1 MREGQMIDR
10 IIAKLPEAWR
20 GPAELLAAPIA
31 WVPVLQQT
39 LISFFFEPQP
49 GWMAALKYIFL
60 LFPVFL
66 GVVAVWCTGL
76 SVYTLPFRS
85 GRTRF
90 VSLILLAWWD
100 AALSVW
106 LYWVGMIRV
115 VGVVLGW
122 ALGISRLAVRLVVGL
137 VRDIVGTPFAVS
149 STLMRGYLQPG
160 VPWLA
165 FVMLLFWCVL
175 EAAVFTY
182 TLEPRVSMLV
192 ADLSGADGA
201 RFTMPVLYLLV
212 LTLIVASFACVQAL
226 VDAVRTRDSKFL
238 AQILGIEIFSM
249 FFEVMFL
256 YRGVVEVTMPWIAR
270 DNTTTL
276 ATAAVGWFG
285 VRGLTWF
292 LFGQYGTPPLLA
304 LIARQPLTVADDA
317 PRSAAMRSE
326 PFWRGAIDDFRRDL
340 DWLHIKSD
348 EMLELLAL
356 PVVHLLGA
364 ALNFAMILTAARP
377 VFNLPFRSL
386 KEVTE
391 SRDMETT
398 MHLEPRKQVSL

>member
-1 MREGQMIDR
+1 MKEGDMIDR
-10 IIAKLPEAWR
+10 IIGKLPEAWR
-20 GPAELLAAPIA
+20 GPAELVAAPIA

-39 LISFFFEPQP
+39 LMTFFFEPQP

-60 LFPVFL
+60 LFPVLL

-90 VSLILLAWWD
+90 VSLVLLAWWD

-106 LYWVGMIRV
+106 LYWVGMVRV

-122 ALGISRLAVRLVVGL
+122 ALGISRLVTRLAMGFL
-137 VRDIVGTPFAVS
+137 RDVVGTPFAMS
-149 STLMRGYLQPG
+149 SILMRGYFKPG
-160 VPWLA
+160 VPWLG
-165 FVMLLFWCVL
+165 FVMLLLWGVL

-182 TLEPRVSMLV
+182 TLEPRITTLV
-192 ADLSGADGA
+192 ADLSGSDES
-201 RFTMPVLYLLV
+201 RFTVPILFTFVLALV
-212 LTLIVASFACVQAL
+212 LASFACVQAL
-226 VDAVRTRDSKFL
+226 INAARTKDPRFI
-238 AQILGIEIFSM
+238 AQIIGIELFAIG
-249 FFEVMFL
+249 FEVLFL
-256 YRGVVEVTMPWIAR
+256 YRGLVEVTMPWIAK
-270 DNTTTL
+270 DAATV

-304 LIARQPLTVADDA
+304 LIARRPLTDA
-317 PRSAAMRSE
+317 PAPQVSMRSE
-326 PFWRGAIDDFRRDL
+326 PFWRLAMDDFRRDL
-340 DWLHIKSD
+340 DWLHIKTD

-364 ALNFAMILTAARP
+364 ALNFAMILTASRP

>member
-1 MREGQMIDR
+1 MMIDR
-10 IIAKLPEAWR
+10 IIGKLPEAWR

-39 LISFFFEPQP
+39 LMSFFFDPQP
-49 GWMAALKYIFL
+49 GWMAALKYVFL
-60 LFPVFL
+60 LFPVL
-66 GVVAVWCTGL
+66 LAVVAVWSTGL

-85 GRTRF
+85 SRTRF
-90 VSLILLAWWD
+90 VSLVLLAWWD
-100 AALSVW
+100 AALAVW
-106 LYWVGMIRV
+106 LYWVGMVRVAGVV
-115 VGVVLGW
+115 VGW
-122 ALGISRLAVRLVVGL
+122 ILGIARLALRLVMGFL
-137 VRDIVGTPFAVS
+137 RDIVGTPVAMS
-149 STLMRGYLQPG
+149 GMLMRSYFKPG

-165 FVMLLFWCVL
+165 FVVLLLWSAL

-182 TLEPRVSMLV
+182 TLEPRVTTLIN
-192 ADLSGADGA
+192 DLSGSDDS
-201 RFTMPVLYLLV
+201 RFTVPIMYAMILALV
-212 LTLIVASFACVQAL
+212 LASFACVQAL
-226 VDAVRTRDSKFL
+226 VNAVRTKEPRFI
-238 AQILGIEIFSM
+238 AQIIGIELFTI

-256 YRGVVEVTMPWIAR
+256 YRGLVEVTMPWIAK
-270 DNTTTL
+270 DNG
-276 ATAAVGWFG
+276 AMVGAAVAGWFG

-304 LIARQPLTVADDA
+304 IVARQPLTDVEGS
-317 PRSAAMRSE
+317 PSASMRSE
-326 PFWRGAIDDFRRDL
+326 PFWRLAMDDFRRDL

-364 ALNFAMILTAARP
+364 ALNFAMILTASRP

>member
-1 MREGQMIDR
+1 MIDR
-10 IIAKLPEAWR
+10 IIGKLPEALR
-20 GPAELLAAPIA
+20 GPAELVAAPIA

-39 LISFFFEPQP
+39 LMSFFFDPQP
-49 GWMAALKYIFL
+49 GWMAALKYVFL
-60 LFPVFL
+60 LFPVLL
-66 GVVAVWCTGL
+66 GVVAVWSTGL
-76 SVYTLPFRS
+76 SVYTMPFRS
-85 GRTRF
+85 SRTRF

-100 AALSVW
+100 AALAVW
-106 LYWVGMIRV
+106 LYWVGMVRV
-115 VGVVLGW
+115 AGVIVGW
-122 ALGISRLAVRLVVGL
+122 ILGIARLALRLIMGFL
-137 VRDIVGTPFAVS
+137 RDIVGTPVAMS
-149 STLMRGYLQPG
+149 GMLMRGYFKPG

-165 FVMLLFWCVL
+165 FVVLLVWSAF

-182 TLEPRVSMLV
+182 TLEPRVTTLIN
-192 ADLSGADGA
+192 DLSGSDDS
-201 RFTMPVLYLLV
+201 RFTVPIMYAMILALV
-212 LTLIVASFACVQAL
+212 LGSFACVQAL
-226 VDAVRTRDSKFL
+226 VNAVRTKEPRFI
-238 AQILGIEIFSM
+238 AQILGIELFTI

-256 YRGVVEVTMPWIAR
+256 YRGLVEVTMPWIAK
-270 DNTTTL
+270 DNV
-276 ATAAVGWFG
+276 AMVGAAVAGWVG

-304 LIARQPLTVADDA
+304 IVARRPLSEAET
-317 PRSAAMRSE
+317 SSSSSMRSE
-326 PFWRGAIDDFRRDL
+326 PFWRLAMDDFRRDL

-364 ALNFAMILTAARP
+364 ALNFAMILTASRP

>member
-1 MREGQMIDR
+1 MIDR
-10 IIAKLPEAWR
+10 IIGKLPEAWR
-20 GPAELLAAPIA
+20 GPAELVAAPIA

-39 LISFFFEPQP
+39 LMSFFFEPQP

-60 LFPVFL
+60 LFPVLL
-66 GVVAVWCTGL
+66 GVVAVWSTGL

-90 VSLILLAWWD
+90 VSLVLLAWWD
-100 AALSVW
+100 AALAVW
-106 LYWVGMIRV
+106 LYWVGMVRV

-122 ALGISRLAVRLVVGL
+122 ALGISRLVVRLTMGFL
-137 VRDIVGTPFAVS
+137 RDVVGTPFAMS
-149 STLMRGYLQPG
+149 SMLMRGYFKPG
-160 VPWLA
+160 VPWLG
-165 FVMLLFWCVL
+165 FMMVLLWGAL

-182 TLEPRVSMLV
+182 TLEPRITTLV
-192 ADLSGADGA
+192 ADLSGSDES
-201 RFTMPVLYLLV
+201 RFTVPILYAFVLALV
-212 LTLIVASFACVQAL
+212 LASFACVQAL
-226 VDAVRTRDSKFL
+226 IDAARTKDPRFI
-238 AQILGIEIFSM
+238 AQIIGIELFTIC
-249 FFEVMFL
+249 FEVMFL
-256 YRGVVEVTMPWIAR
+256 YRGLVEVTMPWIAK
-270 DNTTTL
+270 DNGAAV
-276 ATAAVGWFG
+276 ATAAVGWLG

-304 LIARQPLTVADDA
+304 LIARRPLTEVEA
-317 PRSAAMRSE
+317 PHSSMRSE
-326 PFWRGAIDDFRRDL
+326 PFWRLAMDDFRRDL

>member
-1 MREGQMIDR
+1 MMIDR
-10 IIAKLPEAWR
+10 IIGKLPEAWR
-20 GPAELLAAPIA
+20 GPAELVAAPIA

-39 LISFFFEPQP
+39 LMSFFFDPQP
-49 GWMAALKYIFL
+49 GWMAALKYVFL
-60 LFPVFL
+60 LFPVLL
-66 GVVAVWCTGL
+66 GVVAVWSTGL
-76 SVYTLPFRS
+76 SVYTMPFRS
-85 GRTRF
+85 SRTRF
-90 VSLILLAWWD
+90 VSLVLLAWWD
-100 AALSVW
+100 AALAVW
-106 LYWVGMIRV
+106 LYWVGMVRVAGVV
-115 VGVVLGW
+115 VGW
-122 ALGISRLAVRLVVGL
+122 ILGIARLALRLVMGFL
-137 VRDIVGTPFAVS
+137 RDIVGTPVAMS
-149 STLMRGYLQPG
+149 GMLMRSYFKPG

-165 FVMLLFWCVL
+165 FVVLLLWSAL

-182 TLEPRVSMLV
+182 TLEPRVTTLIN
-192 ADLSGADGA
+192 DLSGSDDS
-201 RFTMPVLYLLV
+201 RFTVPIMYAMILALV
-212 LTLIVASFACVQAL
+212 LASFACVQAL
-226 VDAVRTRDSKFL
+226 VNAVRTKEPRFI
-238 AQILGIEIFSM
+238 AQIIGIELFTI

-256 YRGVVEVTMPWIAR
+256 YRGLVEVTMPWIAK
-270 DNTTTL
+270 DNG
-276 ATAAVGWFG
+276 AMVGAAVAGWFG

-304 LIARQPLTVADDA
+304 IVARRPLTDVEGA
-317 PRSAAMRSE
+317 PSSSMRSE
-326 PFWRGAIDDFRRDL
+326 PFWRLAMDDFRRDL

-364 ALNFAMILTAARP
+364 ALNFAMILTASRP

>member
-1 MREGQMIDR
+1 MIDR
-10 IIAKLPEAWR
+10 IIGKLPEAWR
-20 GPAELLAAPIA
+20 GPAELVAAPIA

-39 LISFFFEPQP
+39 LVSFFFDPQP
-49 GWMAALKYIFL
+49 GWMAALKYVFL
-60 LFPVFL
+60 LFPVLL
-66 GVVAVWCTGL
+66 GVIAVWSTGL

-85 GRTRF
+85 SRTRF
-90 VSLILLAWWD
+90 ISLVLLAWWD
-100 AALSVW
+100 AALAVW
-106 LYWVGMIRV
+106 LYWVGMVRV
-115 VGVVLGW
+115 AGVVVGW
-122 ALGISRLAVRLVVGL
+122 ALGIARLAVRLVMGFL
-137 VRDIVGTPFAVS
+137 RDIVGTPVAMSGMLVRSYFK
-149 STLMRGYLQPG
+149 PG

-165 FVMLLFWCVL
+165 FVMLLLWCVF

-182 TLEPRVSMLV
+182 TLEPRITTLV
-192 ADLSGADGA
+192 NDLSGSDDA
-201 RFTMPVLYLLV
+201 RFTVPILYVMILALV
-212 LTLIVASFACVQAL
+212 MASFACVQAL
-226 VDAVRTRDSKFL
+226 INAVRTKDPRFI
-238 AQILGIEIFSM
+238 AQIIGIELFTI

-256 YRGVVEVTMPWIAR
+256 YRGVVEVTMPWIAK
-270 DNTTTL
+270 DNGTMV

-304 LIARQPLTVADDA
+304 LIARRPLTDADA
-317 PRSAAMRSE
+317 PQASGMRSE
-326 PFWRGAIDDFRRDL
+326 PFWRLAMDDFRRDL

-364 ALNFAMILTAARP
+364 ALNFAMILTASRP

-398 MHLEPRKQVSL
+398 MHLEPRKQVGL

>member
-1 MREGQMIDR
+1 MMIDR
-10 IIAKLPEAWR
+10 IIGKLPEAWR
-20 GPAELLAAPIA
+20 GPAELVAAPIA

-39 LISFFFEPQP
+39 LMSFFFDPQP
-49 GWMAALKYIFL
+49 GWMAALKYVFL
-60 LFPVFL
+60 LFPVL
-66 GVVAVWCTGL
+66 LAVVAVWSTGL

-85 GRTRF
+85 SRTRF
-90 VSLILLAWWD
+90 VSLVLLAWWD
-100 AALSVW
+100 AALAVW
-106 LYWVGMIRV
+106 LYWVGMVRVAGVV
-115 VGVVLGW
+115 VGW
-122 ALGISRLAVRLVVGL
+122 ILGIARLALRLVMGFL
-137 VRDIVGTPFAVS
+137 RDIVGTPVAMS
-149 STLMRGYLQPG
+149 GMLMRSYFKPG

-165 FVMLLFWCVL
+165 FVVLLLWSAL

-182 TLEPRVSMLV
+182 TLEPRVTTLIN
-192 ADLSGADGA
+192 DLSGSDDS
-201 RFTMPVLYLLV
+201 RFTVPIMYAMILALV
-212 LTLIVASFACVQAL
+212 LASFACVQAL
-226 VDAVRTRDSKFL
+226 VNAVRTKEPRFI
-238 AQILGIEIFSM
+238 AQIIGIELFTI

-256 YRGVVEVTMPWIAR
+256 YRGLVEVTMPWIAK
-270 DNTTTL
+270 DNGAL
-276 ATAAVGWFG
+276 VGAAVAGWFG

-304 LIARQPLTVADDA
+304 IVARRPLADVEGS
-317 PRSAAMRSE
+317 PSASMRSE
-326 PFWRGAIDDFRRDL
+326 PFWRLAMDDFRRDL

-364 ALNFAMILTAARP
+364 ALNFAMILTASRP

>member
-1 MREGQMIDR
+1 MKEGPMIDR

-20 GPAELLAAPIA
+20 GPAELVAAPIA

-39 LISFFFEPQP
+39 LMSFFFDPQP

-60 LFPVFL
+60 LFPVLL
-66 GVVAVWCTGL
+66 GVVAVWSTGL

-90 VSLILLAWWD
+90 ISLVLLAWWD
-100 AALSVW
+100 AALAVW
-106 LYWVGMIRV
+106 LYWVGMVRV
-115 VGVVLGW
+115 AGVVLGW
-122 ALGISRLAVRLVVGL
+122 ALGISRLAVRMVMGFIREV
-137 VRDIVGTPFAVS
+137 VGTPFAMS
-149 STLMRGYLQPG
+149 SMMLRGYFKPG

-165 FVMLLFWCVL
+165 FMMLLFWCAL

-182 TLEPRVSMLV
+182 ALEPRITTLV
-192 ADLSGADGA
+192 NDLSGSDDT
-201 RFTMPVLYLLV
+201 RFTVPILYAMVLALV
-212 LTLIVASFACVQAL
+212 LASFACVQAL
-226 VDAVRTRDSKFL
+226 VNAVRTKDPRFI
-238 AQILGIEIFSM
+238 AQIIGIELFTV

-256 YRGVVEVTMPWIAR
+256 YRGVVEVTMPWIAK
-270 DNTTTL
+270 DNGAL
-276 ATAAVGWFG
+276 VATAAVGWFG

-304 LIARQPLTVADDA
+304 IVARRPLTDLEV
-317 PRSAAMRSE
+317 PQSSGMRSE
-326 PFWRGAIDDFRRDL
+326 PFWRMAMDDFRRDL

-364 ALNFAMILTAARP
+364 ALNFGMILTASRP

-398 MHLEPRKQVSL
+398 MHLEPRKQVGL

>member
-1 MREGQMIDR
+1 MIDR
-10 IIAKLPEAWR
+10 IIGKLPEAWR
-20 GPAELLAAPIA
+20 GPAELVAAPIA

-39 LISFFFEPQP
+39 LVSFFFDPQP
-49 GWMAALKYIFL
+49 GWMAALKYVFL
-60 LFPVFL
+60 LFPVLL
-66 GVVAVWCTGL
+66 GVIAVWSTGL

-85 GRTRF
+85 SRTRF
-90 VSLILLAWWD
+90 ISLVLLAWWD
-100 AALSVW
+100 AALAVW
-106 LYWVGMIRV
+106 LYWVGMVRV
-115 VGVVLGW
+115 AGVVVGW
-122 ALGISRLAVRLVVGL
+122 ALGIVRLAVRLVMGFL
-137 VRDIVGTPFAVS
+137 RDIVGTPVAMSGMLVRSYFK
-149 STLMRGYLQPG
+149 PG

-165 FVMLLFWCVL
+165 FVMLLLWCIF

-182 TLEPRVSMLV
+182 TLEPRITTLV
-192 ADLSGADGA
+192 NDLSGSDDA
-201 RFTMPVLYLLV
+201 RFTVPILYVMILALV
-212 LTLIVASFACVQAL
+212 MASFACVQAL
-226 VDAVRTRDSKFL
+226 INAVRTKDPRFI
-238 AQILGIEIFSM
+238 AQIIGIELFTI

-256 YRGVVEVTMPWIAR
+256 YRGVVEVTMPWIAK
-270 DNTTTL
+270 DNGAMV

-304 LIARQPLTVADDA
+304 LIARRPLTDADA
-317 PRSAAMRSE
+317 PQASAMRSE
-326 PFWRGAIDDFRRDL
+326 PFWRLAMDDFRRDL

-364 ALNFAMILTAARP
+364 ALNFAMILTASRP

>member
-1 MREGQMIDR
+1 MIDR
-10 IIAKLPEAWR
+10 IIGKLPEAWR
-20 GPAELLAAPIA
+20 GPAELVAAPIA

-39 LISFFFEPQP
+39 LMSFFFEPQP

-60 LFPVFL
+60 LFPVLL
-66 GVVAVWCTGL
+66 GVVAVWSTGL

-90 VSLILLAWWD
+90 VSLVLLAWWD
-100 AALSVW
+100 AALAVW
-106 LYWVGMIRV
+106 LYWVGMVRV

-122 ALGISRLAVRLVVGL
+122 ALGISRLVVRLTMGFL
-137 VRDIVGTPFAVS
+137 RDVVGTPFAMS
-149 STLMRGYLQPG
+149 SMLMRGYFKPG
-160 VPWLA
+160 VPWLG
-165 FVMLLFWCVL
+165 FMMVLLWGAL
-175 EAAVFTY
+175 EAAVFTH
-182 TLEPRVSMLV
+182 TLEPRITTLV
-192 ADLSGADGA
+192 ADLSGSDES
-201 RFTMPVLYLLV
+201 RFTVPILYAFVLALV
-212 LTLIVASFACVQAL
+212 LASFACVQAL
-226 VDAVRTRDSKFL
+226 IDAARTKDPRFI
-238 AQILGIEIFSM
+238 AQIIGIELFTIC
-249 FFEVMFL
+249 FEVMFL
-256 YRGVVEVTMPWIAR
+256 YRGLVEVTMPWIAK
-270 DNTTTL
+270 DNGAAV
-276 ATAAVGWFG
+276 ATAAVGWLG

-304 LIARQPLTVADDA
+304 LIARRPLTEVEA
-317 PRSAAMRSE
+317 PHSSMRSE
-326 PFWRGAIDDFRRDL
+326 PFWRLAMDDFRRDL

-398 MHLEPRKQVSL
+398 MHLEPRKQVGL

>member
-1 MREGQMIDR
+1 MIDR
-10 IIAKLPEAWR
+10 IIGKLPEAWR
-20 GPAELLAAPIA
+20 GPAELVAAPIA

-39 LISFFFEPQP
+39 LVSFFFDPQP
-49 GWMAALKYIFL
+49 GWMAALKYVFL
-60 LFPVFL
+60 LFPVLL
-66 GVVAVWCTGL
+66 GVIAVWSTGL

-85 GRTRF
+85 SRTRF
-90 VSLILLAWWD
+90 VSLVLLAWWD
-100 AALSVW
+100 AALAVW
-106 LYWVGMIRV
+106 LYWVGMVRV
-115 VGVVLGW
+115 AGVVVGW
-122 ALGISRLAVRLVVGL
+122 ALGIARLALRLVMGFL
-137 VRDIVGTPFAVS
+137 RDVVGTPVS
-149 STLMRGYLQPG
+149 MSGMLMRSYFRPG

-165 FVMLLFWCVL
+165 FVMLLLWCAF

-182 TLEPRVSMLV
+182 TLEPRITTLV
-192 ADLSGADGA
+192 NDLSGSDDS
-201 RFTMPVLYLLV
+201 RFTIPILFVMV
-212 LTLIVASFACVQAL
+212 LTLVMASFACVQAL
-226 VDAVRTRDSKFL
+226 INAVRTKDPRFI
-238 AQILGIEIFSM
+238 AQIIGIELFAV

-256 YRGVVEVTMPWIAR
+256 YRGVVEVTMPWIAK
-270 DNTTTL
+270 DNGAMV
-276 ATAAVGWFG
+276 ATAVVGWFG

-304 LIARQPLTVADDA
+304 IIARRPLTDVET
-317 PRSAAMRSE
+317 SHSSSMRSE
-326 PFWRGAIDDFRRDL
+326 PFWRLAMDDFRRDL

-364 ALNFAMILTAARP
+364 ALNFAMILTASRP

>member
-1 MREGQMIDR
+1 MIDR
-10 IIAKLPEAWR
+10 IIGKLPEAWR

-39 LISFFFEPQP
+39 LVSFFFEPQP

-60 LFPVFL
+60 LFPVLL

-90 VSLILLAWWD
+90 VSLVLLAWWD

-106 LYWVGMIRV
+106 LYWVGMVRV

-122 ALGISRLAVRLVVGL
+122 ALGVSRLVIRLVMGFL
-137 VRDIVGTPFAVS
+137 RDVVGTPFAMS
-149 STLMRGYLQPG
+149 SMLMRGYFKPG
-160 VPWLA
+160 VPWLG
-165 FVMLLFWCVL
+165 FTMLLLWGAL

-182 TLEPRVSMLV
+182 TLEPRITTLM
-192 ADLSGADGA
+192 ADLSGSDDS
-201 RFTMPVLYLLV
+201 RFTVPILYTFVLALV
-212 LTLIVASFACVQAL
+212 LASFACVQAL
-226 VDAVRTRDSKFL
+226 INAARTKDPRFI
-238 AQILGIEIFSM
+238 AQIIGIELFTI

-256 YRGVVEVTMPWIAR
+256 YRGLVEVTMPWIAK
-270 DNTTTL
+270 DNGATV
-276 ATAAVGWFG
+276 ATAVVGWFG

-304 LIARQPLTVADDA
+304 LIARKPLTDTEA
-317 PRSAAMRSE
+317 PHASAMRSE
-326 PFWRGAIDDFRRDL
+326 PFWRLAMDDFRRDL

-364 ALNFAMILTAARP
+364 ALNFAMILTASRP

-398 MHLEPRKQVSL
+398 MDLEPRKQVSL

>member
-1 MREGQMIDR
+1 MIDR
-10 IIAKLPEAWR
+10 IIGKLPEAWR
-20 GPAELLAAPIA
+20 GPAELVAAPIA

-39 LISFFFEPQP
+39 LVSFFFDPQP
-49 GWMAALKYIFL
+49 GWMAALKYVFL
-60 LFPVFL
+60 LFPVLL
-66 GVVAVWCTGL
+66 GVIAVWSTGL

-85 GRTRF
+85 SRTRF
-90 VSLILLAWWD
+90 ISLVLLAWWD
-100 AALSVW
+100 AALAVW
-106 LYWVGMIRV
+106 LYWVGMVRV
-115 VGVVLGW
+115 AGVVVGW
-122 ALGISRLAVRLVVGL
+122 ALGIARLAVRLVMGFL
-137 VRDIVGTPFAVS
+137 RDIVGTPVAMSGMLVRSYFK
-149 STLMRGYLQPG
+149 PG

-165 FVMLLFWCVL
+165 FVMLLLWCVL

-182 TLEPRVSMLV
+182 TLEPRITTLV
-192 ADLSGADGA
+192 NDLSGSDDA
-201 RFTMPVLYLLV
+201 RFTVPILYVMILALV
-212 LTLIVASFACVQAL
+212 MASFACVQAL
-226 VDAVRTRDSKFL
+226 INAVRTKDPRFI
-238 AQILGIEIFSM
+238 AQIIGIELFTI

-256 YRGVVEVTMPWIAR
+256 YRGVVEVTMPWIAK
-270 DNTTTL
+270 DNGAMV

-304 LIARQPLTVADDA
+304 LVARRPLTDVDA
-317 PRSAAMRSE
+317 PQASGMRSE
-326 PFWRGAIDDFRRDL
+326 PFWRLAMDDFRRDL

-364 ALNFAMILTAARP
+364 ALNFAMILTASRP

>member
-1 MREGQMIDR
+1 M
-10 IIAKLPEAWR
+10 
-20 GPAELLAAPIA
+20 
-31 WVPVLQQT
+31 
-39 LISFFFEPQP
+39 
-49 GWMAALKYIFL
+49 
-60 LFPVFL
+60 
-66 GVVAVWCTGL
+66 
-76 SVYTLPFRS
+76 PFRS

-90 VSLILLAWWD
+90 VSLVLLAWWD
-100 AALSVW
+100 AALAVW
-106 LYWVGMIRV
+106 LYWVGMVRV

-122 ALGISRLAVRLVVGL
+122 ALGIARLAIRMIMGFI
-137 VRDIVGTPFAVS
+137 REIVGTPFTMS
-149 STLMRGYLQPG
+149 SRLMRGYFKPG
-160 VPWLA
+160 VPWLG
-165 FVMLLFWCVL
+165 FVMLLLWCAL

-182 TLEPRVSMLV
+182 SLEPRITTLV
-192 ADLSGADGA
+192 NDLSGSDDS
-201 RFTMPVLYLLV
+201 RFTVPILYLMVLALV
-212 LTLIVASFACVQAL
+212 LGSFACVQAL
-226 VDAVRTRDSKFL
+226 INAVRTKEPRFI
-238 AQILGIEIFSM
+238 AQIIGIELFTV

-256 YRGVVEVTMPWIAR
+256 YRGVIEVTMPWIAK
-270 DNTTTL
+270 DNGITV
-276 ATAAVGWFG
+276 AAAVGGWLG

-304 LIARQPLTVADDA
+304 LIARRPLTDGEASPA
-317 PRSAAMRSE
+317 SSMREE
-326 PFWRGAIDDFRRDL
+326 PFWRVAMDDLRRDL

-364 ALNFAMILTAARP
+364 ALNFAMILTASRP

>member
-1 MREGQMIDR
+1 MIDR
-10 IIAKLPEAWR
+10 IIGKLPEAWR
-20 GPAELLAAPIA
+20 GPAELVAAPIA

-39 LISFFFEPQP
+39 LMSFFFEPQP

-60 LFPVFL
+60 LFPVLL

-90 VSLILLAWWD
+90 VSLVLLAWWD

-106 LYWVGMIRV
+106 LYWVGMVRV

-122 ALGISRLAVRLVVGL
+122 ALGISRLAIRLMMGFL
-137 VRDIVGTPFAVS
+137 RDVVGTPFAMS
-149 STLMRGYLQPG
+149 SMLIRGYFKPG
-160 VPWLA
+160 VPWLG
-165 FVMLLFWCVL
+165 FTMLLLWGAL

-182 TLEPRVSMLV
+182 TLEPRITTLM
-192 ADLSGADGA
+192 ADLSGSDES
-201 RFTMPVLYLLV
+201 RFTVPILYAFVLALV
-212 LTLIVASFACVQAL
+212 LASFACVQAL
-226 VDAVRTRDSKFL
+226 INAARTKDPRFI
-238 AQILGIEIFSM
+238 AQIIGIELFTIC
-249 FFEVMFL
+249 FEVMFL
-256 YRGVVEVTMPWIAR
+256 YRGLVEVTMPWIAK
-270 DNTTTL
+270 DNGAAV
-276 ATAAVGWFG
+276 ATAAVGWLG

-304 LIARQPLTVADDA
+304 LIARRPLTEVEA
-317 PRSAAMRSE
+317 PHSSMRSE
-326 PFWRGAIDDFRRDL
+326 PFWRLAMDDFRRDL

>member
-1 MREGQMIDR
+1 MIDR
-10 IIAKLPEAWR
+10 IIGKLPEAWR
-20 GPAELLAAPIA
+20 GPAELVAAPIA

-39 LISFFFEPQP
+39 LMSFFFDPQP
-49 GWMAALKYIFL
+49 GWMAALKYVFL
-60 LFPVFL
+60 LFPVL
-66 GVVAVWCTGL
+66 LAVVAVWSTGL

-85 GRTRF
+85 SRTRF
-90 VSLILLAWWD
+90 VSLVLLAWWD
-100 AALSVW
+100 AALAVW
-106 LYWVGMIRV
+106 LYWVGMVRVAGVV
-115 VGVVLGW
+115 VGW
-122 ALGISRLAVRLVVGL
+122 ILGIARLALRLVMGFL
-137 VRDIVGTPFAVS
+137 RDIVGTPVAMS
-149 STLMRGYLQPG
+149 GMLMRSYFKPG

-165 FVMLLFWCVL
+165 FVVLLLWSAL

-182 TLEPRVSMLV
+182 TLEPRVTTLIN
-192 ADLSGADGA
+192 DLSGSDDS
-201 RFTMPVLYLLV
+201 RFTVPIMYAMILALV
-212 LTLIVASFACVQAL
+212 LASFACVQAL
-226 VDAVRTRDSKFL
+226 VNAVRTKEPRFI
-238 AQILGIEIFSM
+238 AQIIGIELFTI

-256 YRGVVEVTMPWIAR
+256 YRGLVEVTMPWIAK
-270 DNTTTL
+270 DNG
-276 ATAAVGWFG
+276 AMVGAAVAGWFG

-304 LIARQPLTVADDA
+304 IVARRPLTDVEGT
-317 PRSAAMRSE
+317 PSSSMRSE
-326 PFWRGAIDDFRRDL
+326 PFWRLAMDDFRRDL

-364 ALNFAMILTAARP
+364 ALNFAMILTASRP

>member
-1 MREGQMIDR
+1 MIDR
-10 IIAKLPEAWR
+10 IIGKLPEAWR

-39 LISFFFEPQP
+39 LMSFFFEPQP

-60 LFPVFL
+60 LFPVLL
-66 GVVAVWCTGL
+66 GVVAVWSTGL

-90 VSLILLAWWD
+90 VSLVLLAWWD

-106 LYWVGMIRV
+106 LYWVGMVRV

-122 ALGISRLAVRLVVGL
+122 ALGISRLVMRLTMGFL
-137 VRDIVGTPFAVS
+137 RDVVGTPFAMS
-149 STLMRGYLQPG
+149 GMLMRGYFKPG
-160 VPWLA
+160 VPWLG
-165 FVMLLFWCVL
+165 FMMVLLWGAL

-182 TLEPRVSMLV
+182 TLEPRVTTLV
-192 ADLSGADGA
+192 ADLSGSDES
-201 RFTMPVLYLLV
+201 RFAVPILYAFVLALV
-212 LTLIVASFACVQAL
+212 LASFACVQAL
-226 VDAVRTRDSKFL
+226 INAVRTKDPRFI
-238 AQILGIEIFSM
+238 AQIIGIEVFAI
-249 FFEVMFL
+249 FFEVMFF
-256 YRGVVEVTMPWIAR
+256 YRGLVEVTMPWIAR
-270 DNTTTL
+270 DNG
-276 ATAAVGWFG
+276 AAVAVAAVSWFG

-304 LIARQPLTVADDA
+304 LIARKPLTEAEMTQ
-317 PRSAAMRSE
+317 PSGMRSE
-326 PFWRGAIDDFRRDL
+326 PFWRLAMEDFRRDL

-364 ALNFAMILTAARP
+364 ALNFAMILTASRP

>member
-1 MREGQMIDR
+1 MIDR
-10 IIAKLPEAWR
+10 IIGKLPDAWR
-20 GPAELLAAPIA
+20 GPAELVAAPIA

-39 LISFFFEPQP
+39 LMSFFFDAQP
-49 GWMAALKYIFL
+49 GWMAALKYMLL
-60 LFPVFL
+60 LFPVLL

-76 SVYTLPFRS
+76 AVYTLPFRS

-90 VSLILLAWWD
+90 VSLVLLAWWD
-100 AALSVW
+100 AALAVW
-106 LYWVGMIRV
+106 LYWVGMVRV
-115 VGVVLGW
+115 AGVVLGW
-122 ALGISRLAVRLVVGL
+122 ALGISRLAVRLVAGF
-137 VRDIVGTPFAVS
+137 VRDVVGTPLAMS
-149 STLMRGYLQPG
+149 SMLMRGYFKPG

-165 FVMLLFWCVL
+165 FVMLLLWCAL
-175 EAAVFTY
+175 EAAVFAY
-182 TLEPRVSMLV
+182 TLEPRVTTLV
-192 ADLSGADGA
+192 NDLSGTDDS
-201 RFTMPVLYLLV
+201 RFTVPILYAFVLALV
-212 LTLIVASFACVQAL
+212 MASFACVQAL
-226 VDAVRTRDSKFL
+226 INTVRSRDSRFI
-238 AQILGIEIFSM
+238 AQIIGIEMFTI

-256 YRGVVEVTMPWIAR
+256 YRGVVEVTMPWIAK
-270 DNTTTL
+270 DNAAAV
-276 ATAAVGWFG
+276 ATAAAGWFG

-304 LIARQPLTVADDA
+304 IIARRPLTDA
-317 PRSAAMRSE
+317 EAPLSSGMRSE
-326 PFWRGAIDDFRRDL
+326 PFWRVAMDDFRRDL

-364 ALNFAMILTAARP
+364 ALNFAMILTASRP

>member
-1 MREGQMIDR
+1 MKEGQMIDR

-20 GPAELLAAPIA
+20 GPAELVAAPIA

-39 LISFFFEPQP
+39 LMSFFFDSQP
-49 GWMAALKYIFL
+49 GWMAALKYVFL
-60 LFPVFL
+60 LFPVLL

-106 LYWVGMIRV
+106 LYWVGMVRV

-122 ALGISRLAVRLVVGL
+122 VLDISRLAVRLVTGL
-137 VRDIVGTPFAVS
+137 VRDIVGTPFAMS
-149 STLMRGYLQPG
+149 SMLMRGYLQPG

-165 FVMLLFWCVL
+165 FVMLLFWCGL

-182 TLEPRVSMLV
+182 TLEPRVAMLV
-192 ADLSGADGA
+192 ADLSGTDDS
-201 RFTMPVLYLLV
+201 RFTIPVLYLLV
-212 LTLIVASFACVQAL
+212 LTLIMASFACVQAL
-226 VDAVRTRDSKFL
+226 VDAVRKRDSKFL
-238 AQILGIEIFSM
+238 AQIIGIELFAMS
-249 FFEVMFL
+249 FEVLFL

-270 DNTTTL
+270 DNAAML

-292 LFGQYGTPPLLA
+292 LFGQCGTPPLLA
-304 LIARQPLTVADDA
+304 LIARQPLTEAD
-317 PRSAAMRSE
+317 PSRSAAMRSE
-326 PFWRGAIDDFRRDL
+326 PFWRAAMDDFRRDL

>member
-1 MREGQMIDR
+1 MKEGQMIDR
-10 IIAKLPEAWR
+10 IIGKLPEAWR
-20 GPAELLAAPIA
+20 GPAELVAAPIA

-39 LISFFFEPQP
+39 LMSFFFDPQP
-49 GWMAALKYIFL
+49 GWMAALKYVFL
-60 LFPVFL
+60 LFPVLL

-76 SVYTLPFRS
+76 SVYTMPFRS
-85 GRTRF
+85 ARSRF
-90 VSLILLAWWD
+90 VSLVLLAWWD
-100 AALSVW
+100 AALAVW
-106 LYWVGMIRV
+106 LYWVGMVRV
-115 VGVVLGW
+115 AGVVLGW
-122 ALGISRLAVRLVVGL
+122 ALGIARLALRMVTGFI
-137 VRDIVGTPFAVS
+137 RDLVGTPVAMS
-149 STLMRGYLQPG
+149 GMLMRSYFKPG

-165 FVMLLFWCVL
+165 FVMLLLWCVL

-182 TLEPRVSMLV
+182 TLEPRITTLV
-192 ADLSGADGA
+192 NDLSGSDDS
-201 RFTMPVLYLLV
+201 RFTVPILYALV
-212 LTLIVASFACVQAL
+212 LALVMASFACVQAL
-226 VDAVRTRDSKFL
+226 INAFRSQDSRFI
-238 AQILGIEIFSM
+238 AQIIGVEVFTI

-256 YRGVVEVTMPWIAR
+256 YRGVVEVMMPWIA
-270 DNTTTL
+270 NNG
-276 ATAAVGWFG
+276 AMIGAAAASWLG

-304 LIARQPLTVADDA
+304 LMARKPLTDA
-317 PRSAAMRSE
+317 EVPQSMGMRAQ
-326 PFWRGAIDDFRRDL
+326 PFWRLAMDDFRRDL

-364 ALNFAMILTAARP
+364 ALNFAMILTASRP

>member
-1 MREGQMIDR
+1 MIDR
-10 IIAKLPEAWR
+10 IISKLPEAWR

-60 LFPVFL
+60 LFPVLL
-66 GVVAVWCTGL
+66 GVVAVWSTGL

-90 VSLILLAWWD
+90 VSLVLLAWWD
-100 AALSVW
+100 AALAVW
-106 LYWVGMIRV
+106 LYWVGMVRV

-122 ALGISRLAVRLVVGL
+122 ALGISRLVVRLTMGFL
-137 VRDIVGTPFAVS
+137 RDVVGTPFAMS
-149 STLMRGYLQPG
+149 SMLMRGYFKPG
-160 VPWLA
+160 VPWLG
-165 FVMLLFWCVL
+165 FMMVLLWGAL
-175 EAAVFTY
+175 EAAVFTH
-182 TLEPRVSMLV
+182 TLEPRITTLV
-192 ADLSGADGA
+192 ADLSGSDES
-201 RFTMPVLYLLV
+201 RFTVPILYAFVLALV
-212 LTLIVASFACVQAL
+212 LASFACVQAL
-226 VDAVRTRDSKFL
+226 IDAARTKDPRFI
-238 AQILGIEIFSM
+238 AQIIGIELFTIC
-249 FFEVMFL
+249 FEVMFL
-256 YRGVVEVTMPWIAR
+256 YRGLVEVTMPWIAK
-270 DNTTTL
+270 DNGAAV
-276 ATAAVGWFG
+276 ATAAVGWLG

-304 LIARQPLTVADDA
+304 LIARRPLTEVEA
-317 PRSAAMRSE
+317 PHSSMRSE
-326 PFWRGAIDDFRRDL
+326 PFWRLAMDDFRRDL

>member
-1 MREGQMIDR
+1 MKEGQMIDR
-10 IIAKLPEAWR
+10 LIGKLPEAWR
-20 GPAELLAAPIA
+20 GPAELVAAPIA

-39 LISFFFEPQP
+39 LMSFFFDPQP
-49 GWMAALKYIFL
+49 GWMAALKYVFL
-60 LFPVFL
+60 LFPVLL

-76 SVYTLPFRS
+76 SVYTMPFRS
-85 GRTRF
+85 ARSRF
-90 VSLILLAWWD
+90 VSLVLLAWWD
-100 AALSVW
+100 AALAVW
-106 LYWVGMIRV
+106 LYWVGMVRV
-115 VGVVLGW
+115 AGVVLGW
-122 ALGISRLAVRLVVGL
+122 ALGIARLALRMVTGFI
-137 VRDIVGTPFAVS
+137 RDLVGTPVAMS
-149 STLMRGYLQPG
+149 GMLMRSYFKPG

-165 FVMLLFWCVL
+165 FVMLLLWCVL

-182 TLEPRVSMLV
+182 TLEPRITTLV
-192 ADLSGADGA
+192 NDLSGSDDS
-201 RFTMPVLYLLV
+201 RFTVPILYALV
-212 LTLIVASFACVQAL
+212 LALVMASFACVQAL
-226 VDAVRTRDSKFL
+226 INAFRSQDSRFI
-238 AQILGIEIFSM
+238 AQIIGVEVFTI

-256 YRGVVEVTMPWIAR
+256 YRGVVEVMMPWIA
-270 DNTTTL
+270 NNG
-276 ATAAVGWFG
+276 AMIGAAAASWLG

-304 LIARQPLTVADDA
+304 LMARKPLTDA
-317 PRSAAMRSE
+317 EVPQSMGMRAQ
-326 PFWRGAIDDFRRDL
+326 PFWRLAMDDFRRDL

-364 ALNFAMILTAARP
+364 ALNFAMILTASRP

>member
-1 MREGQMIDR
+1 MIDR
-10 IIAKLPEAWR
+10 IIGKLPEAWR
-20 GPAELLAAPIA
+20 GPAELVAAPIA

-39 LISFFFEPQP
+39 LMSFFFDPQP
-49 GWMAALKYIFL
+49 GWMAALKYVFL
-60 LFPVFL
+60 LFPVLL
-66 GVVAVWCTGL
+66 GVVAVWSTGL
-76 SVYTLPFRS
+76 SVYTMPFRS
-85 GRTRF
+85 SRTRF

-100 AALSVW
+100 AALAVW
-106 LYWVGMIRV
+106 LYWVGMVRV
-115 VGVVLGW
+115 AGVIVGW
-122 ALGISRLAVRLVVGL
+122 ILGIARLALRLIMGFL
-137 VRDIVGTPFAVS
+137 RDIVGTPVAMS
-149 STLMRGYLQPG
+149 GMLIRGYFRPG

-165 FVMLLFWCVL
+165 FVVLLLWSAL

-182 TLEPRVSMLV
+182 TLEPRVTTLIN
-192 ADLSGADGA
+192 DLSGSDDS
-201 RFTMPVLYLLV
+201 RFTVPIMYAMILALV
-212 LTLIVASFACVQAL
+212 LASFACVQAL
-226 VDAVRTRDSKFL
+226 VNAVRSKEPRFI
-238 AQILGIEIFSM
+238 AQIIGIELFTI

-256 YRGVVEVTMPWIAR
+256 YRGLVEVTLPWIAK
-270 DNTTTL
+270 DN
-276 ATAAVGWFG
+276 AAMVGAAVAGWFG

-292 LFGQYGTPPLLA
+292 LFGQYGTPPLVA
-304 LIARQPLTVADDA
+304 IVARRPLTDGETSPA
-317 PRSAAMRSE
+317 SSMRSE
-326 PFWRGAIDDFRRDL
+326 PFWRLAMDDFRRDL

-364 ALNFAMILTAARP
+364 ALNFAMILTASRP

>member
-1 MREGQMIDR
+1 M
-10 IIAKLPEAWR
+10 
-20 GPAELLAAPIA
+20 
-31 WVPVLQQT
+31 
-39 LISFFFEPQP
+39 
-49 GWMAALKYIFL
+49 
-60 LFPVFL
+60 
-66 GVVAVWCTGL
+66 
-76 SVYTLPFRS
+76 
-85 GRTRF
+85 
-90 VSLILLAWWD
+90 
-100 AALSVW
+100 W
-106 LYWVGMIRV
+106 LYWVGMVRV
-115 VGVVLGW
+115 VAVALGWVLG
-122 ALGISRLAVRLVVGL
+122 LSRLLARLIVGF
-137 VRDIVGTPFAVS
+137 VRDIVGIPFAMS
-149 STLMRGYLQPG
+149 GMLMRGYLQPG

-182 TLEPRVSMLV
+182 TLEPRVAMLV
-192 ADLSGADGA
+192 ADLTGADGA

-276 ATAAVGWFG
+276 ATAAFGWFG

-304 LIARQPLTVADDA
+304 LIARQPLTDADS
-317 PRSAAMRSE
+317 PRSSAVRPE
-326 PFWRGAIDDFRRDL
+326 PFWRRAMDDFRRDL
-340 DWLHIKSD
+340 DWLHVKGD
-348 EMLELLAL
+348 EMLEILAL

-364 ALNFAMILTAARP
+364 ALNFAMILTTSRP

-391 SRDMETT
+391 ARDLETAIQ
-398 MHLEPRKQVSL
+398 LEPRKQVSL

>member
-1 MREGQMIDR
+1 MIDR
-10 IIAKLPEAWR
+10 IIARLPEAWR
-20 GPAELLAAPIA
+20 GAAELLAAPIA
-31 WVPVLQQT
+31 WVPVLQQA
-39 LISFFFEPQP
+39 LLSFFLESPS
-49 GWMAALKYIFL
+49 GWVAATKYIFL
-60 LFPVFL
+60 LFPVLL
-66 GVVAVWCTGL
+66 GVVAIWCTGL

-90 VSLILLAWWD
+90 VSLVLLAWWD
-100 AALSVW
+100 AALTVW
-106 LYWVGMIRV
+106 LYWVGMVRV
-115 VGVVLGW
+115 VGVMLGW
-122 ALGISRLAVRLVVGL
+122 ALGLSRLVVRLVVGF
-137 VRDIVGTPFAVS
+137 VRDVVGTPFAMS
-149 STLMRGYLQPG
+149 GSLMRNYFRPG

-165 FVMLLFWCVL
+165 FMMLLFWCAL

-182 TLEPRVSMLV
+182 TLETRVSLLV
-192 ADLSGADGA
+192 ADLSGTDEISQY
-201 RFTMPVLYLLV
+201 TIPVLYLLV
-212 LTLIVASFACVQAL
+212 LTLIMASFACVQAL
-226 VDAVRTRDSKFL
+226 VDAVRKRDSKFL
-238 AQILGIEIFSM
+238 AQIIGIELFAI

-270 DNTTTL
+270 DNAAL
-276 ATAAVGWFG
+276 VATAAVGWFG

-292 LFGQYGTPPLLA
+292 LFGQYGTPPLMA
-304 LIARQPLTVADDA
+304 LIARQPLTDVEA
-317 PRSAAMRSE
+317 PRMAGLRSE
-326 PFWRGAIDDFRRDL
+326 PWWRLAMDDFRRDL

-364 ALNFAMILTAARP
+364 ALNFAMILIASRP

-391 SRDMETT
+391 TRDLETT

>member
-1 MREGQMIDR
+1 MIDR

-20 GPAELLAAPIA
+20 GPAEFVAAPIA

-39 LISFFFEPQP
+39 LMSFFFDPQP
-49 GWMAALKYIFL
+49 GWMATLKYLFL
-60 LFPVFL
+60 LVPVLL
-66 GVVAVWCTGL
+66 GVVAVWSTGL

-85 GRTRF
+85 SRTRF
-90 VSLILLAWWD
+90 ISLVLLAWWD
-100 AALSVW
+100 AALAVW
-106 LYWVGMIRV
+106 LYWVGMVRV
-115 VGVVLGW
+115 AGVVLGW
-122 ALGISRLAVRLVVGL
+122 ALGISRLTVRMVMGFIREV
-137 VRDIVGTPFAVS
+137 VGTPFAMS
-149 STLMRGYLQPG
+149 SMMLRGYFKPG

-165 FVMLLFWCVL
+165 FMMLLLWCVL

-182 TLEPRVSMLV
+182 TLEPRVTTLV
-192 ADLSGADGA
+192 NDLSGSDDT
-201 RFTMPVLYLLV
+201 RLTVPILYAMLLSLV
-212 LTLIVASFACVQAL
+212 LASFACVQAL
-226 VDAVRTRDSKFL
+226 MNAARTKDPRFI
-238 AQILGIEIFSM
+238 AQIIGIELFTI

-256 YRGVVEVTMPWIAR
+256 YRGLVEVTMPWIAK
-270 DNTTTL
+270 DTGAMV
-276 ATAAVGWFG
+276 ATAVVGWFG

-304 LIARQPLTVADDA
+304 IMARRPLTDLEA
-317 PRSAAMRSE
+317 PQSSAMRPE
-326 PFWRGAIDDFRRDL
+326 PFWRLAMDDFRRDL

-364 ALNFAMILTAARP
+364 ALNFGMILTASRP

-398 MHLEPRKQVSL
+398 MHLEPRKQVGL

>member
-1 MREGQMIDR
+1 MIDR
-10 IIAKLPEAWR
+10 IIGKLPEAWR
-20 GPAELLAAPIA
+20 GPAELVAAPIA

-39 LISFFFEPQP
+39 LMSFFFDPQP
-49 GWMAALKYIFL
+49 GWMAALKYVLL
-60 LFPVFL
+60 LFPVL
-66 GVVAVWCTGL
+66 LAVVAVWSTGL

-85 GRTRF
+85 SRTRF
-90 VSLILLAWWD
+90 VSLVLLAWWD
-100 AALSVW
+100 AALAVW
-106 LYWVGMIRV
+106 LYWVGMVRVAGVV
-115 VGVVLGW
+115 VGW
-122 ALGISRLAVRLVVGL
+122 ILGIARLALRLVMGFL
-137 VRDIVGTPFAVS
+137 RDIVGTPVAMS
-149 STLMRGYLQPG
+149 GMLMRSYFKPG

-165 FVMLLFWCVL
+165 FVVLLLWSAL

-182 TLEPRVSMLV
+182 TLEPRVTTLIN
-192 ADLSGADGA
+192 DLSGSDDS
-201 RFTMPVLYLLV
+201 RFTVPIMYAMILALV
-212 LTLIVASFACVQAL
+212 LASFACVQAL
-226 VDAVRTRDSKFL
+226 VNAVRTKEPRFI
-238 AQILGIEIFSM
+238 AQIIGIELFTI

-256 YRGVVEVTMPWIAR
+256 YRGLVEVTMPWIAK
-270 DNTTTL
+270 DNG
-276 ATAAVGWFG
+276 AMVGAAVAGWFG

-304 LIARQPLTVADDA
+304 IVARRPLTDVEGS
-317 PRSAAMRSE
+317 PSSSMRSE
-326 PFWRGAIDDFRRDL
+326 PFWRLAMDDFRRDL

-364 ALNFAMILTAARP
+364 ALNFAMILTASRP

>member
-1 MREGQMIDR
+1 MIDR
-10 IIAKLPEAWR
+10 IIGKLPEAWR
-20 GPAELLAAPIA
+20 GPAELVAAPIA

-39 LISFFFEPQP
+39 LMSFFFDPQP
-49 GWMAALKYIFL
+49 GWMTALKYVFL
-60 LFPVFL
+60 LFPVLL
-66 GVVAVWCTGL
+66 GVVAVWSTGL
-76 SVYTLPFRS
+76 SVYTLPFRAS
-85 GRTRF
+85 RTRF
-90 VSLILLAWWD
+90 VSLVLLAWWD
-100 AALSVW
+100 AALAVW
-106 LYWVGMIRV
+106 LYWVGMVRV
-115 VGVVLGW
+115 AGVVLGW
-122 ALGISRLAVRLVVGL
+122 ALGIVRLALRLVMGFL
-137 VRDIVGTPFAVS
+137 RDIVGTPVAMS
-149 STLMRGYLQPG
+149 SMLMRGYFKPG

-165 FVMLLFWCVL
+165 FVMLLLWCAL

-182 TLEPRVSMLV
+182 TLEPRITTLV
-192 ADLSGADGA
+192 NDLSGSDDS
-201 RFTMPVLYLLV
+201 RFTVPILYLMVLALV
-212 LTLIVASFACVQAL
+212 MASFACVQAL
-226 VDAVRTRDSKFL
+226 VNAMRMKDPRFI
-238 AQILGIEIFSM
+238 AQIIGIELFTV

-256 YRGVVEVTMPWIAR
+256 YRGVVEVTMPWIAK
-270 DNTTTL
+270 DN
-276 ATAAVGWFG
+276 AAMVGAAVAGWVG

-304 LIARQPLTVADDA
+304 LAARRPLTDVETSHA
-317 PRSAAMRSE
+317 SSMRSE
-326 PFWRGAIDDFRRDL
+326 PFWRLAMDDFRRDL

-364 ALNFAMILTAARP
+364 ALNFAMILTASRP

>member
-1 MREGQMIDR
+1 MIDR
-10 IIAKLPEAWR
+10 IIGKLPEAWR
-20 GPAELLAAPIA
+20 SPAELVAAPIA

-39 LISFFFEPQP
+39 LMGFFFEPQP

-60 LFPVFL
+60 LFPVLL
-66 GVVAVWCTGL
+66 GVVAVWSTGL

-90 VSLILLAWWD
+90 VSLVLLAWWD
-100 AALSVW
+100 AALAVW
-106 LYWVGMIRV
+106 LYWVGMVRV

-122 ALGISRLAVRLVVGL
+122 ALGISRLVVRLTMGFL
-137 VRDIVGTPFAVS
+137 RDVVGTPFAMS
-149 STLMRGYLQPG
+149 SMLMRGYFKPG
-160 VPWLA
+160 VPWLG
-165 FVMLLFWCVL
+165 FMMVLLWGAL
-175 EAAVFTY
+175 EAAVFTH
-182 TLEPRVSMLV
+182 TLEPRITTLV
-192 ADLSGADGA
+192 ADLSGSDES
-201 RFTMPVLYLLV
+201 RFTVPILYAFVLALV
-212 LTLIVASFACVQAL
+212 LASFACVQAL
-226 VDAVRTRDSKFL
+226 IDAARTKDPRFI
-238 AQILGIEIFSM
+238 AQIIGIELFTIC
-249 FFEVMFL
+249 FEVMFL
-256 YRGVVEVTMPWIAR
+256 YRGLVEVTMPWIAK
-270 DNTTTL
+270 DNGAAV
-276 ATAAVGWFG
+276 ATAAVGWLG

-304 LIARQPLTVADDA
+304 LIARRPLTEVEA
-317 PRSAAMRSE
+317 PHSSMRSE
-326 PFWRGAIDDFRRDL
+326 PFWRLAMDDFRRDL

>member
-1 MREGQMIDR
+1 MIDR
-10 IIAKLPEAWR
+10 IIGKLPEAWR
-20 GPAELLAAPIA
+20 GPAELVAAPIA

-39 LISFFFEPQP
+39 LMSFFFDPQP
-49 GWMAALKYIFL
+49 GWMAALKYVFL
-60 LFPVFL
+60 LFPVLL
-66 GVVAVWCTGL
+66 GVVAVWSTGL

-85 GRTRF
+85 SRTRF
-90 VSLILLAWWD
+90 VSLVLLAWWD
-100 AALSVW
+100 AALAVW
-106 LYWVGMIRV
+106 LYWVGMVRV
-115 VGVVLGW
+115 AGVIVGW
-122 ALGISRLAVRLVVGL
+122 ILGIARLALRLVMGFL
-137 VRDIVGTPFAVS
+137 RDIVGTPVAMS
-149 STLMRGYLQPG
+149 GMLMRGYFKPG

-165 FVMLLFWCVL
+165 FVVLLLWSGL

-182 TLEPRVSMLV
+182 TLEPRVTTLIN
-192 ADLSGADGA
+192 DLSGSDDS
-201 RFTMPVLYLLV
+201 RFTVPIMYVMILALV
-212 LTLIVASFACVQAL
+212 LASFACVQAL
-226 VDAVRTRDSKFL
+226 VNAVRTKEPRFI
-238 AQILGIEIFSM
+238 AQIIGIELFTI

-256 YRGVVEVTMPWIAR
+256 YRGLVEVTMPWIAR
-270 DNTTTL
+270 DNG
-276 ATAAVGWFG
+276 AMVGAAVAAWLG

-292 LFGQYGTPPLLA
+292 LFGQYGTPPLVA
-304 LIARQPLTVADDA
+304 IVARRPLTDVETA
-317 PRSAAMRSE
+317 SSSSMRSE
-326 PFWRGAIDDFRRDL
+326 PFWRLAMDDFRRDL

-364 ALNFAMILTAARP
+364 ALNFAMILTASRP